1 MRHEPAVN
9 DVKRGWREMAHATE
23 AMIILAVIA
32 MGLLIVY
39 YREQPRKSKSL
50 VP

>member
-1 MRHEPAVN
+1 
-9 DVKRGWREMAHATE
+9 MAHATE

-32 MGLLIVY
+32 MGSLIVY
-39 YREQPRKSKSL
+39 YRQQRRKSKSL